1 MSLHTPTKLGDQTA
15 DYWDTVGHYHD
26 DNDCYTNVFANGII
40 AEEKHM
46 HMSYCETTN
55 NNHPSRYHHNSP
67 TNEIRPET
75 SNRLIPTIRVLHQM
89 EPTSLHTHSH
99 PEFIRRPSTRI
110 PVVQYFDESS
120 QIHYHHYHH
129 HHHHHPLSYYQRSM
143 ECICQGV
150 LCQQWM
156 PSKNQTYPE
165 QVTCIPHEQQQQQ
178 QDVETVNRNAS
189 SVVSPELLGGLF
201 VTNNNSQLNIA
212 INFKKKPVSTHIN
225 SVCSNCGTK
234 ETTLWR
240 RSNMGAVECNACNL
254 YYRKNNRP
262 RPITMSNKI
271 RKRIR
276 LPRYHFP

>member
-1 MSLHTPTKLGDQTA
+1 MKCL
-15 DYWDTVGHYHD
+15 
-26 DNDCYTNVFANGII
+26 
-40 AEEKHM
+40 
-46 HMSYCETTN
+46 
-55 NNHPSRYHHNSP
+55 
-67 TNEIRPET
+67 
-75 SNRLIPTIRVLHQM
+75 
-89 EPTSLHTHSH
+89 
-99 PEFIRRPSTRI
+99 
-110 PVVQYFDESS
+110 
-120 QIHYHHYHH
+120 
-129 HHHHHPLSYYQRSM
+129 
-143 ECICQGV
+143 CQGL

-156 PSKNQTYPE
+156 PSKNQTYPQ
-165 QVTCIPHEQQQQQ
+165 QVTCMQHEQQQQQ
-178 QDVETVNRNAS
+178 QAVETVHRNVS
-189 SVVSPELLGGLF
+189 SVASPESLRGLF
-201 VTNNNSQLNIA
+201 VTNNDSQLNIA